1 MVGVTPGYLCVKI
14 IMFYERV
21 CCSCFKIKSGLRL
34 MKTFISRYLYIGI
47 VIMLSV
53 LANTS
58 LFLC

>member
-1 MVGVTPGYLCVKI
+1 MLRSLCF
-14 IMFYERV
+14 MNV
-21 CCSCFKIKSGLRL
+21 CVYVLVVPRL
-34 MKTFISRYLYIGI
+34 SRSSFDEDLIYISRYLYIGI